1 MAGGPL
7 DTGVYCRARP
17 TSGLKVRSA
26 LNRVLRNA
34 RRFTLKKLECLKQ
47 AVCACILLHGIME

>member
-17 TSGLKVRSA
+17 TSGLKARSA
-26 LNRVLRNA
+26 LNRVLRDA
-34 RRFTLKKLECLKQ
+34 RSFTLKKLECLKQ